1 MYASILDSVRALAK
15 KLGADPNG
23 EDIETVLNNI
33 SEAKGGKRTHK
44 KSIAAAIDNITE
56 VSEPVEPSE
65 NNAKFVATPA
75 AFSVSENLV
84 SVDIPNGVT
93 SIDANGLGYCKGL
106 TNIEIPNS
114 VTSIG
119 NSAFN
124 QCTKLP
130 SIKIPSSITSIGG
143 SAFNGCTVLKTIT
156 IDKPEGSITGAP
168 WGAPSTTQIIWNG

>member
-56 VSEPVEPSE
+56 VSEPAPKSE
-65 NNAKFVATPA
+65 NNAKFAATPA
-75 AFSVSENLV
+75 EFNSSRNLV
-84 SVDIPNGVT
+84 SIDIPEG
-93 SIDANGLGYCKGL
+93 
-106 TNIEIPNS
+106 

-119 NSAFN
+119 NGAFIA
-124 QCTKLP
+124 CTSLAN
-130 SIKIPSSITSIGG
+130 IEIPSTITSIGG
-143 SAFNGCTVLKTIT
+143 NVFSGCTALKTIT

>member
-56 VSEPVEPSE
+56 VSEPAPKSE
-65 NNAKFVATPA
+65 NNAKFAATPA
-75 AFSVSENLV
+75 AFGLQSNLV
-84 SVDIPNGVT
+84 SIDIPEGIT
-93 SIDANGLGYCKGL
+93 SLGANAFANAEKLV
-106 TNIEIPNS
+106 NVNIPNS
-114 VTSIG
+114 VTTIG
-119 NSAFN
+119 SSAFVN
-124 QCTKLP
+124 CRALTNIELSNNVAIIGSNAFSSCT
-130 SIKIPSSITSIGG
+130 S
-143 SAFNGCTVLKTIT
+143 LKTIT
-156 IDKPEGSITGAP
+156 INKSYASILGAP

>member
-33 SEAKGGKRTHK
+33 AEAKGGKRTHK

-56 VSEPVEPSE
+56 VSESAPKSE
-65 NNAKFVATPA
+65 NNAKFAATPA
-75 AFSVSENLV
+75 LFRVQDNLV
-84 SVDIPNGVT
+84 SVNVPDGVT
-93 SIDANGLGYCKGL
+93 SIGDNAFYSCRAL
-106 TNIEIPNS
+106 TNVTIPSS

-119 NSAFN
+119 VNAFN
-124 QCTKLP
+124 NCTALE
-130 SIKIPSSITSIGG
+130 
-143 SAFNGCTVLKTIT
+143 TIT
-156 IDKPEGSITGAP
+156 IDKPEGSIAGAP